1 MSYAQSGNLMNYFI
15 PNLPLATT
23 TTAPVLLEVDIGA
36 ASADHG
42 EMICVK
48 ACTVNLL
55 GFIMV
60 GELAG
65 GTSVAPTVLF
75 KHRPT
80 PLSATGEATITT
92 LTIPDTTAV
101 GKAIV
106 DSDLAYEFAVGDSM
120 EISHVIGTGTP
131 TGKGFWFGEASDSPE
146 IIGNNTDVS
155 ETA

>member
-1 MSYAQSGNLMNYFI
+1 MAYPQSGGALNFFV

-36 ASADHG
+36 SSADHG
-42 EMICVK
+42 EMICIK
-48 ACTVNLL
+48 ACTMRLA

-65 GTSVAPTVLF
+65 GTSVAPQVIFT
-75 KHRPT
+75 HRPT
-80 PLSATGEATITT
+80 PLSATGEVVAST
-92 LTIPDTTAV
+92 LIIPDTTAV

-106 DSDLAYEFAVGDSM
+106 DSDLAVEFAVGDSL

-131 TGKGFWFGEASDSPE
+131 TGKGFWFAEFEDSPE
-146 IIGNNTDVS
+146 VIGNNADLS